1 MKFTTGRK
9 TVRRDLKRTPL
20 PKIQAKKGEIQRDL
34 AEEKIIEYYTQE
46 SEDAEQNEELHL
58 WQP

>member
-1 MKFTTGRK
+1 M
-9 TVRRDLKRTPL
+9 RRDLKRTPL